1 MKAKR
6 DGRSHE
12 SIWCRGR
19 MRTICGLMI
28 LILILAAAGCS
39 LTKEKTNA
47 GASGNTEAQDKEPEM
62 EQNEGCMEMET
73 NPLILGEPPEI
84 ADAVCD
90 YYTGLKDKTDF
101 VEGYHN
107 IQVYTKNG
115 KYKDSYIAFVRYDM
129 KIRDIYTEVP
139 GLGTLYVAKGEDGV
153 YRVESKTDDAEIQDY
168 VKTIAAHD
176 DVQALMEQIRTDYPN
191 AVASDAI
198 LQEEHED
205 LKNAYE
211 DSSAGHRQVEKAE

>member
-1 MKAKR
+1 MKAMSNDQSYER
-6 DGRSHE
+6 
-12 SIWCRGR
+12 IWCRGR
-19 MRTICGLMI
+19 MRTICGL
-28 LILILAAAGCS
+28 LILVLILTAAGCS
-39 LTKEKTNA
+39 LTKEEMDS
-47 GASGNTEAQDKEPEM
+47 GASGEIEAQGKEPEM

-73 NPLILGEPPEI
+73 NPLTMGEPPEI

-90 YYTGLKDKTDF
+90 YYTGLEDKTDF

-107 IQVYTKNG
+107 IQVYTKKG

-153 YRVESKTDDAEIQDY
+153 FRVESKTADAEIQDY
-168 VKTIAAHD
+168 VKIIAVHN
-176 DVQALMEQIRTDYPN
+176 DVQALMEQIRTDYAN

-198 LQEEHED
+198 LQEALED

-211 DSSAGHRQVEKAE
+211 DSYAGQRQAEKEE

>member
-1 MKAKR
+1 
-6 DGRSHE
+6 
-12 SIWCRGR
+12 
-19 MRTICGLMI
+19 MRTICGLLI
-28 LILILAAAGCS
+28 LVLILAAAGCG
-39 LTKEKTNA
+39 LTKEEMD
-47 GASGNTEAQDKEPEM
+47 SGVSGETEIQEKEPETK
-62 EQNEGCMEMET
+62 QNEGCTEMET
-73 NPLILGEPPEI
+73 NPLIPGELPEI

-90 YYTGLKDKTDF
+90 YYTGLEDKTDF

-139 GLGTLYVAKGEDGV
+139 GLGTLYVEKGEDGV
-153 YRVESKTDDAEIQDY
+153 FRVESKKDDAEIQDY
-168 VKTIAAHD
+168 VRTIAAHD
-176 DVQALMEQIRTDYPN
+176 DVQALMEQIRVDYAN

-198 LQEEHED
+198 LQEALED

-211 DSSAGHRQVEKAE
+211 DSYAGRSQAEKEE

>member
-1 MKAKR
+1 MKVKR
-6 DGRSHE
+6 DGRSYE
-12 SIWCRGR
+12 RIWCKGR
-19 MRTICGLMI
+19 VRTICGLMI

-39 LTKEKTNA
+39 LTKEKTNT
-47 GASGNTEAQDKEPEM
+47 GASDEAEAQDREPEM

-73 NPLILGEPPEI
+73 NPLTLGEPPEI

-90 YYTGLKDKTDF
+90 YYTSLKDKTDF
-101 VEGYHN
+101 VEGYCN

-176 DVQALMEQIRTDYPN
+176 DVQALMEQIRTDYAN

-198 LQEEHED
+198 LQEALED

-211 DSSAGHRQVEKAE
+211 DSSAGLRQAEKAE